1 LITAHRNLLLK
12 QWDNWNGA
20 TSNLAIYP
28 LKEGEK
34 FQKITRCT
42 RTWKA
47 VHVAPITFMCIEDT
61 STLLA
66 TASSD
71 YTTKIWDIKA
81 QYCTH
86 NLRGATGLLRY
97 VAFYPVIEDKQQLV
111 TGADDGKIRVYNLNT
126 SKQDACLE
134 GHYSAVTCF
143 SYILG
148 DDEKTY
154 SKLMSSSRD
163 KVIILWDLTSFAK
176 LKTVALYESIESFI
190 LTTQITSLVGKQK
203 SSDRFCLT
211 MGNDGLLKVWD
222 TKAGVSLYQQNE
234 NESLKIQNKRKSN
247 ESEELQSVI
256 TQGFYNKK
264 TSTLIMVTTDQLIA
278 FVRINS
284 EIIDKLV
291 SNESAKEI
299 NFDGLFDVYKQY
311 VGDHGEI
318 LDLQYCNREENLLA
332 MATNSEFLKIYDLN
346 TWDCKLLKGH
356 TDLIICL
363 SSFVSKKP
371 TESSYLASSS
381 KDSTIR
387 IWKITEVNKKEEEDD
402 EMKEKPKSNKRY
414 SYECVSVCQGHTQD
428 VGTLCFSNLG
438 LNFLVSGSIDTTLKL
453 WKIDAKDGFKMSVA
467 FTVKAHEKDINSV
480 AVSPNDKL
488 IASGSSDKT
497 AKVNYLSEVQVMTN
511 LFLT

>member
-1 LITAHRNLLLK
+1 MLK
-12 QWDNWNGA
+12 QWDNWNGNA
-20 TSNLAIYP
+20 SNLAIYP

-34 FQKITRCT
+34 HQKITRCT

-47 VHVAPITFMCIEDT
+47 VHVAPITFMCFDDT

-71 YTTKIWDIKA
+71 YTTKIWDIRA

-111 TGADDGKIRVYNLNT
+111 TGADDGKIRIYNLNT

-143 SYILG
+143 SYIL
-148 DDEKTY
+148 DDEASAYT
-154 SKLMSSSRD
+154 KLMSSSRD
-163 KVIILWDLTSFAK
+163 KVIILWDLATLTK

-190 LTTQITSLVGKQK
+190 LTTQLTSLVDKQK
-203 SSDRFCLT
+203 ASDRFCLT

-222 TKAGVSLYQQNE
+222 SKAGVSLYKQDE
-234 NESLKIQNKRKSN
+234 SESLKIQNKRN
-247 ESEELQSVI
+247 NAESEELGSVI
-256 TQGFYNKK
+256 TQGFFNKATK
-264 TSTLIMVTTDQLIA
+264 TLIMVTTDQLIV
-278 FVRINS
+278 FVRINT

-291 SNESAKEI
+291 KNESAKDV
-299 NFDGLFDVYKQY
+299 NFEGLFDVYKQY
-311 VGDHGEI
+311 VADHGEI
-318 LDLQYCNREENLLA
+318 LDLQYCNRDENLVA

-363 SSFVSKKP
+363 SSYVSKKS

-387 IWKITEVNKKEEEDD
+387 IWKIS
-402 EMKEKPKSNKRY
+402 EMKQENETDHEMESESRVNKRY
-414 SYECVSVCQGHTQD
+414 MYECVSVCQGHTQD

-453 WKIDAKDGFKMSVA
+453 WKIDAKNEFKMNVA

-480 AVSPNDKL
+480 AVSPNDRL

-497 AKVNYLSEVQVMTN
+497 AKVYIQHRLSSII
-511 LFLT
+511 